1 MKRLVIIYLLSVLS
15 FGMYAQY
22 AESSYSVISHRQ
34 YGAQD
39 SYNQTTQSHYDGMY
53 QTSSRSAHY
62 GAEQSN
68 GYRSSYHNAVN
79 YQDRVSANTFSS
91 TPSMDNDPL
100 ISSSNEG
107 YQGMGGTRMHS
118 PVRPPQRGEGDGDSK
133 PGTGDNQEGENWK
146 DPNATPL
153 GDTPWLLMLL
163 LAMGYALRVG
173 KKIGL
178 WIPDAGK

>member
-34 YGAQD
+34 YGAHD

-53 QTSSRSAHY
+53 QTSSRSAQY
-62 GAEQSN
+62 GVEQSN
-68 GYRSSYHNAVN
+68 GYRSSYHSAVD

-91 TPSMDNDPL
+91 TPSMENDPL
-100 ISSSNEG
+100 IPSSNEG

-118 PVRPPQRGEGDGDSK
+118 PVRPPQREIDNGDQGDPDVK
-133 PGTGDNQEGENWK
+133 EPETN

-153 GDTPWLLMLL
+153 GDTPWVLMLL
-163 LAMGYALRVG
+163 LALGYALRVG

-178 WIPDAGK
+178 QIPGTGK

>member
-1 MKRLVIIYLLSVLS
+1 MKRLVILFLSSVLS
-15 FGMYAQY
+15 IGLYAQY

-34 YGAQD
+34 YGAHD

-68 GYRSSYHNAVN
+68 GYRSSYHNAVD

-91 TPSMDNDPL
+91 TPSMENEPL

-118 PVRPPQRGEGDGDSK
+118 PVRPPQREIDNGDQGDPDVK
-133 PGTGDNQEGENWK
+133 EPETN

-163 LAMGYALRVG
+163 LALGYALRVG

-178 WIPDAGK
+178 RMPGTGK

>member
-1 MKRLVIIYLLSVLS
+1 MKRLVIIYLLLVLS

-34 YGAQD
+34 YGAHD
-39 SYNQTTQSHYDGMY
+39 SYNQTNQSHYDGMY

-68 GYRSSYHNAVN
+68 GYRSSYHNAVD

-91 TPSMDNDPL
+91 TPSMDNEPL
-100 ISSSNEG
+100 LSSSNEG

-118 PVRPPQRGEGDGDSK
+118 PVRPPQREIDNGD
-133 PGTGDNQEGENWK
+133 QEDPDVKEPETN

-153 GDTPWLLMLL
+153 GNTPWLLMLL
-163 LAMGYALRVG
+163 LALGYALRVG

-178 WIPDAGK
+178 RMPGARK

>member
-15 FGMYAQY
+15 FGLYAQY

-34 YGAQD
+34 YGAHD

-68 GYRSSYHNAVN
+68 GYRSSYHNAVD

-91 TPSMDNDPL
+91 TPSMDNEPL

-118 PVRPPQRGEGDGDSK
+118 PVRPPQREIDNGDQGDSDVK
-133 PGTGDNQEGENWK
+133 EPETN

-163 LAMGYALRVG
+163 LALGYALRVG

-178 WIPDAGK
+178 RMLGTGK

>member
-1 MKRLVIIYLLSVLS
+1 MKRLVILFLSSVLS
-15 FGMYAQY
+15 IGLYAQY
-22 AESSYSVISHRQ
+22 TESSYSVISHRQ

-39 SYNQTTQSHYDGMY
+39 AYSQTTQSHYDGMY

-68 GYRSSYHNAVN
+68 GYRSSYHNTVD

-91 TPSMDNDPL
+91 TPSMDNEPL

-118 PVRPPQRGEGDGDSK
+118 PVRPPQREIDNEDQGDPDVK
-133 PGTGDNQEGENWK
+133 EPETN

-153 GDTPWLLMLL
+153 GDMPWLLMLL
-163 LAMGYALRVG
+163 LALGYALRVNLPKDIENSG
-173 KKIGL
+173 SE
-178 WIPDAGK
+178 

>member
-15 FGMYAQY
+15 FGLYAQY

-39 SYNQTTQSHYDGMY
+39 AYSQTTQSHYGGMC

-62 GAEQSN
+62 GAEQSI
-68 GYRSSYHNAVN
+68 GYRSSYHNAVD

-118 PVRPPQRGEGDGDSK
+118 PVRPPQREIDNGDQGDPDVK
-133 PGTGDNQEGENWK
+133 EPETN

-153 GDTPWLLMLL
+153 GDTPWLWMLL
-163 LAMGYALRVG
+163 LALGYALRVG

-178 WIPDAGK
+178 RMPGAGK

>member
-34 YGAQD
+34 YGAHN

-62 GAEQSN
+62 GVEQSN
-68 GYRSSYHNAVN
+68 GYRSSYHNAVD

-91 TPSMDNDPL
+91 TPSMDNEPL

-118 PVRPPQRGEGDGDSK
+118 PVRPPQREIDNGD
-133 PGTGDNQEGENWK
+133 QEDPEVKEPETN

-178 WIPDAGK
+178 RMPGTGK

>member
-34 YGAQD
+34 YGAHD

-62 GAEQSN
+62 GVEQSN
-68 GYRSSYHNAVN
+68 GYRSSYHNAVD

-91 TPSMDNDPL
+91 TPSMDNEPL

-107 YQGMGGTRMHS
+107 YQGLGGTRMHS
-118 PVRPPQRGEGDGDSK
+118 PVRPPQREIDNGD
-133 PGTGDNQEGENWK
+133 QEDPEVKEPETN

-153 GDTPWLLMLL
+153 GDTPWLLMLF
-163 LAMGYALRVG
+163 LALGYALRVG
-173 KKIGL
+173 KKGGRFLNI
-178 WIPDAGK
+178 

>member
-1 MKRLVIIYLLSVLS
+1 MKRLVILFLSSVLS

-22 AESSYSVISHRQ
+22 TESSYSVISHRQ
-34 YGAQD
+34 YGAHD

-68 GYRSSYHNAVN
+68 GYRSSYHNAVD

-91 TPSMDNDPL
+91 TPSMDNEPL

-118 PVRPPQRGEGDGDSK
+118 PVRPPQREIDNGD
-133 PGTGDNQEGENWK
+133 QEDPDVKEPETN

-163 LAMGYALRVG
+163 LALGYALREG

-178 WIPDAGK
+178 RIPGARK